1 VKNNSTDRV
10 IERFYI
16 DHSADSSHNG
26 YLITTDTNCVKSVMG
41 FSRYHFT
48 LEPQQQIE
56 FLVSEE
62 ACYKDSFSSTT
73 ELINTVKNRFSIWE
87 NEGLIDGT
95 FIRIV
100 KDIITHREAIQALQ
114 NIINDSYNERA
125 VIQWKTGSSVSTP
138 QLIDGKLHT
147 TSLVPKSLMDKIEI
161 MLDSQSK
168 KRDGQRLLASL
179 KDSIQK
185 IFVNQ
190 NRLREN
196 IKILEKW
203 NDSELVKRYLSD
215 FDVQEDVLNNTNRR
229 IGELEAEEARKGEG
243 IQHLKNEI
251 ANDAKRELEHLGNQQ
266 QQQQQYQQQYQQ
278 PQNEDNILFTNQKE
292 SLVMFSELMETTG
305 RREKR

>member
-26 YLITTDTNCVKSVMG
+26 YIITTDINRVKSVMG

-56 FLVSEE
+56 FIVSEE
-62 ACYKDSFSSTT
+62 ACYKDSYSSTP
-73 ELINTVKNRFSIWE
+73 ELLNTVKNRFSIWE
-87 NEGLIDGT
+87 NQGLIDET

-100 KDIITHREAIQALQ
+100 KEIIVHRGTIQALQ
-114 NIINDSYNERA
+114 TIINDSYNERL
-125 VIQWKTGSSVSTP
+125 VLQWKMGSTVSTP
-138 QLIDGKLHT
+138 QFIEGKLHT
-147 TSLVPKSLMDKIEI
+147 TSLVPKSLIDKIEV
-161 MLDSQSK
+161 MLGFQSQ
-168 KRDGQRLLASL
+168 KRENQRQIASL

-229 IGELEAEEARKGEG
+229 ISELEAEDARKGEG
-243 IQHLKNEI
+243 IQHMKNEI
-251 ANDAKRELEHLGNQQ
+251 ANDARKELEHLVIQ
-266 QQQQQYQQQYQQ
+266 
-278 PQNEDNILFTNQKE
+278 
-292 SLVMFSELMETTG
+292 S
-305 RREKR
+305 